1 MIHFSPI
8 DLLLILGYFGAI
20 VFVGFR
26 AARKEKTSTDEFL
39 LAGRTLTLPVF
50 VATLVSTWYGGILGV
65 GEFSYRYGISNW
77 FIFGVPYYIFALIF
91 AFLLAK
97 RVRATQLYTIPDKLE
112 FAYNKPTA
120 ILGGV
125 LTFFLVTP
133 AAYVFM
139 LGVLVQVI
147 AGWDLTIS
155 IVVTTIVT
163 VCYLLAGGFRSDVH
177 VNVVEFILM
186 FLGFVVMLVFAVG
199 NYGGT
204 EYISQHVPPLHLTV
218 HGGNSIQFIIVWFFI
233 ALWTLVDPAFHQR
246 CYAAKDG
253 KTARRGILVSVLFW
267 FIFDFLT
274 SVTGLYARAA
284 IPGLAQ
290 PALSYPYLAE
300 AVLPPVAKG
309 LFYIGMLATIMS
321 TLSSLMLIS
330 GITLGKDIVL
340 RLKPTLS
347 EQKVK
352 RMTQYGIII
361 ASIVAVSIALGIP
374 SVVAIWYTVGTV
386 IVPGLLIPVVGS
398 YFEKLRPS
406 PRWAF
411 TIMAGGFTASLS
423 SLMYGQIN
431 TADGRPQYFLGMEP
445 MYPGLLLSMALW
457 AMGRLLR
464 RRRAL

>member
-1 MIHFSPI
+1 MIHFSII
-8 DLLLILGYFGAI
+8 DLLLIFVYFGAI

-26 AARKEKTSTDEFL
+26 AAKRKKTDIDEFL

-77 FIFGVPYYIFALIF
+77 FIFGVPYYIFAFIF

-97 RVRATQLYTIPDKLE
+97 KVRETRLYTIPDKLNL
-112 FAYNKPTA
+112 AYNKPTA
-120 ILGGV
+120 VLGGI

-133 AAYVFM
+133 APYVFM
-139 LGVLVQVI
+139 LGVLLQVI
-147 AGWDLTIS
+147 LGWSLVVS
-155 IVVTTIVT
+155 IIVTTIVT

-186 FLGFVVMLVFAVG
+186 FLGFIVMLIFAVAT
-199 NYGGT
+199 YGGGGF
-204 EYISQHVPPLHLTV
+204 IRQHVPSLHLTI
-218 HGGNSIQFIIVWFFI
+218 HGGNSFQYILVWFFI

-246 CYAAKDG
+246 CYAARDG
-253 KTARRGILVSVLFW
+253 KTAQNGILVSIVFW
-267 FIFDFLT
+267 FVFDFLT
-274 SVTGLYARAA
+274 SVTGLYARAV
-284 IPGLAQ
+284 IPGLTQ

-340 RLKPTLS
+340 RLQPGMS
-347 EQKVK
+347 QERIN
-352 RMTQYGIII
+352 RMTQYGIVI
-361 ASIVAVSIALGIP
+361 ASIVAVAIAIGIP
-374 SVVAIWYTVGTV
+374 SVVAMWYTIGTV

-398 YFEKLRPS
+398 YYEKIRPS

-411 TIMAGGFTASLS
+411 AIMAGGFIGSLS
-423 SLMYGQIN
+423 SLVYGHICAVGG
-431 TADGRPQYFLGMEP
+431 TPQYFFGIEP
-445 MYPGLLLSMALW
+445 MYPGLILSALLWISE
-457 AMGRLLR
+457 RVVR
-464 RRRAL
+464 KRN

>member
-1 MIHFSPI
+1 MIHFSI
-8 DLLLILGYFGAI
+8 ADLLLIFGYFGAI

-26 AARKEKTSTDEFL
+26 AAKREKTSTDEFL

-77 FIFGVPYYIFALIF
+77 FIFGVPYYIFAFIF

-97 RVRATQLYTIPDKLE
+97 RVRATRLYTIPDKLE
-112 FAYNKPTA
+112 LAYNKPTA
-120 ILGGV
+120 ILGGM

-147 AGWDLTIS
+147 LGWSLTIS
-155 IVVTTIVT
+155 IIITTTVT

-186 FLGFVVMLVFAVG
+186 FLGFIVMLVFAVSK
-199 NYGGT
+199 YGGS
-204 EYISQHVPPLHLTV
+204 EFISHNVPPSHLTI
-218 HGGNSIQFIIVWFFI
+218 HGGNSVQYIIVWFFI

-246 CYAAKDG
+246 CYAARDG
-253 KTARRGILVSVLFW
+253 KTAQRGILVSILFW
-267 FIFDFLT
+267 FVFDFLT
-274 SVTGLYARAA
+274 STTGLYARAV
-284 IPGLAQ
+284 IPGLSQ

-300 AVLPPVAKG
+300 VVLPPVAKG

-340 RLKPTLS
+340 RLQPEMS
-347 EQKVK
+347 EEKVN

-361 ASIVAVSIALGIP
+361 ASIVAVAIALGIP
-374 SVVAIWYTVGTV
+374 SVVAIWYTIGTV
-386 IVPGLLIPVVGS
+386 IVPGLLIPVVAS
-398 YFEKLRPS
+398 YYERWKPS
-406 PRWAF
+406 ARWAF
-411 TIMAGGFTASLS
+411 AIMASGFGASLC
-423 SLMYGQIN
+423 SLVYGHIC
-431 TADGRPQYFLGMEP
+431 ALDGKPQYLLGIEP
-445 MYPGLLLSMALW
+445 MYPGSVLSVVLW
-457 AMGRLLR
+457 MGERLVRKR
-464 RRRAL
+464 R

>member
-1 MIHFSPI
+1 MIHFSAI
-8 DLLLILGYFGAI
+8 DLLLIVGYFAAI

-26 AARKEKTSTDEFL
+26 AAKKEKTSTDEFL

-77 FIFGVPYYIFALIF
+77 FIFGVPYYIFAFVF

-112 FAYNKPTA
+112 IAYNRPTA

-147 AGWDLTIS
+147 AGWDLSIS
-155 IVVTTIVT
+155 IIVTTVVT
-163 VCYLLAGGFRSDVH
+163 VCYLLSGGFRSDVH

-186 FLGFVVMLVFAVG
+186 FLGFIIMLVFAVSKF
-199 NYGGT
+199 GGS
-204 EYISQHVPPLHLTV
+204 EFISQNVPPLHLTI
-218 HGGNSIQFIIVWFFI
+218 HGGNSIQYIVVWFFI

-246 CYAAKDG
+246 CYAARDG
-253 KTARRGILVSVLFW
+253 KTAQRGVLVSILFW

-284 IPGLAQ
+284 IPGLTQ

-300 AVLPPVAKG
+300 IVLPPVAKG

-330 GITLGKDIVL
+330 GITLGKDIVH
-340 RLKPTLS
+340 RLKPALT
-347 EQKVK
+347 EQKVN

-361 ASIVAVSIALGIP
+361 ASIVAVAIALGIP
-374 SVVAIWYTVGTV
+374 SVVAIWYTIGTV
-386 IVPGLLIPVVGS
+386 IVPGLLIPVVAS

-411 TIMAGGFTASLS
+411 AIMAGGFLASLS
-423 SLMYGQIN
+423 SLVYGHI
-431 TADGRPQYFLGMEP
+431 TAVNGRPQYFLGIEP
-445 MYPGLLLSMALW
+445 MYPGLVVSVVLW
-457 AMGRLLR
+457 AGERVYR
-464 RRRAL
+464 KR